1 MKLIHQNVLD
11 FIDGEDENGNI
22 YQNLIKMFED
32 HQISSEKYDFQ
43 LFLQMLSTIIG
54 YHYRGPNFFEKIEK
68 ILFFFKDAIQRLI
81 SLSEIFDI
89 FKSCERIILFL
100 IEEEI
105 INVNNSN
112 IPEMTKY
119 LQSKYF
125 SKNEDENIKEKRKKG
140 ENDSLLCEQ
149 IRNDSL
155 DEFISNA
162 SKNNIDLNSIIESS
176 IFETNPSLKEKT
188 SLIEYASFYGSV
200 KIFKYLQ
207 LNKVELSSKLWFYV
221 IHGRCYE
228 IIHILEDNLEN
239 IDYEKCFSEA
249 VKCHHNEIADYFMN
263 ELDSQSNDDTG
274 IMYYNFSYINHFN
287 IIEQSDELFNDLC
300 YYNYFNI
307 VKILV
312 ETCHEEER
320 YIIDISSN
328 YCFFKIMFQLYF
340 FNPFSIL
347 SLVERL
353 SIEFVNFLANNK
365 KLLINNTFIT
375 TFSFL

>member
-1 MKLIHQNVLD
+1 MSNIEQEKHIIKEFIKKMKLIHQNVLD

-125 SKNEDENIKEKRKKG
+125 SKNEDEDIKEKRKKG

-249 VKCHHNEIADYFMN
+249 VKCHHNEIADYLLN
-263 ELDSQSNDDTG
+263 NYLKDSSDTLIQG
-274 IMYYNFSYINHFN
+274 LKYYNFWFIQNECINEKSFYYLCCFDYYFLVEDILRRGN
-287 IIEQSDELFNDLC
+287 IDV
-300 YYNYFNI
+300 NI
-307 VKILV
+307 VNI
-312 ETCHEEER
+312 
-320 YIIDISSN
+320 
-328 YCFFKIMFQLYF
+328 
-340 FNPFSIL
+340 
-347 SLVERL
+347 
-353 SIEFVNFLANNK
+353 
-365 KLLINNTFIT
+365 
-375 TFSFL
+375 